1 MVLKNVLKCSFLLLM
16 LLAVQCR
23 QKTQKVSTVT
33 IKTVSVEE
41 FKNLLE
47 ADGEVVLLDV
57 RTPQEYQEGYIPS
70 AVNVDFWASDFDN
83 KIETLDKTAP
93 VLIYCQSGGR
103 SSKALSRMEALGF
116 EEVYE
121 LRGGVKAWEGY
132 GEKLD

>member
-1 MVLKNVLKCSFLLLM
+1 M